1 MLHHGS
7 MKKMQEWLGE
17 KSVADKLSQS
27 VPNNI
32 TSAMGLELLDVADV
46 IHPYPN
52 VIDYYNI

>member
-1 MLHHGS
+1 